1 MLVLDVDALERAAA
15 LVRGVLSGAE
25 AVWDGAPEEVVVR
38 ALQAAADVARAV
50 DGLKVASAGAV
61 ERRSTPYTRSEALAS
76 RLGQSSPKGLL
87 TEVFGVGFYQAQSWL
102 ELAAAS
108 REARRWP
115 ALRQALVGGELSIE
129 TAKVIHEH
137 LGGVKS
143 ESIPGGIG
151 AAEATLVANATA
163 GRVNL
168 FEQWRR
174 EQERNAA
181 LAAQQAACQDAKRAA
196 SEQGASGFGDAPG
209 ADGLWGDGASGDHQ
223 ELQPQGAQDGLDAAG
238 LWGSGA
244 SGADGDASESGGV
257 DWQGAGVGVGYVP
270 IAPPRFLPQGSSDGE
285 LGASGG
291 PGWTGPGWAGA
302 GAGVGAG
309 AEAGAVPGAGV
320 GLGRDSETG
329 PGVGSAVQ
337 EPRRVPDA
345 GGPAGFGWF
354 QPGQRPANVDRRG
367 GFVGGGLAA
376 AGGRL
381 SPKNVL
387 REAKDWA
394 AVLDPQALERAH
406 EEQHRRRFFDLK
418 HLAEGGYAISGFAP
432 ELEGA
437 AMRTLLDAHL
447 SPRTAE
453 PEQVTLFEDT
463 ADAHRVGDASRT
475 LGGPGTAGAVGATD
489 AGWAAAASGRAG
501 VADRGT
507 PADSRTHRQ
516 KTFDALAQ
524 IMRDQAAS
532 ASAPRIGGAA
542 PTLLITASL
551 EALDAHLRSCAE
563 HHAPSSEAAVDSAQ
577 VAGCGDAAD
586 SGWVWPRSLQ
596 ELPLDANGLPHGER
610 LADLRFARVG
620 RDGTPVPMGSITHLL
635 CDAAIQLMLT
645 DDRGAPLRLGREQ
658 RLFSKH
664 QRRAL
669 IARDRHCRAPGCD
682 IPATW
687 CEAHH
692 VVPWSSGGYTD
703 VGNAILLCS
712 FHHHEIDR
720 GRLRVEHFEERGG
733 TPGRG
738 GSPGQGVA
746 TPYRVVAAGGGA
758 AREALCG

>member
-1 MLVLDVDALERAAA
+1 
-15 LVRGVLSGAE
+15 
-25 AVWDGAPEEVVVR
+25 
-38 ALQAAADVARAV
+38 
-50 DGLKVASAGAV
+50 
-61 ERRSTPYTRSEALAS
+61 
-76 RLGQSSPKGLL
+76 
-87 TEVFGVGFYQAQSWL
+87 
-102 ELAAAS
+102 
-108 REARRWP
+108 
-115 ALRQALVGGELSIE
+115 
-129 TAKVIHEH
+129 
-137 LGGVKS
+137 
-143 ESIPGGIG
+143 
-151 AAEATLVANATA
+151 
-163 GRVNL
+163 
-168 FEQWRR
+168 
-174 EQERNAA
+174 
-181 LAAQQAACQDAKRAA
+181 
-196 SEQGASGFGDAPG
+196 
-209 ADGLWGDGASGDHQ
+209 
-223 ELQPQGAQDGLDAAG
+223 
-238 LWGSGA
+238 
-244 SGADGDASESGGV
+244 
-257 DWQGAGVGVGYVP
+257 
-270 IAPPRFLPQGSSDGE
+270 
-285 LGASGG
+285 
-291 PGWTGPGWAGA
+291 
-302 GAGVGAG
+302 
-309 AEAGAVPGAGV
+309 
-320 GLGRDSETG
+320 
-329 PGVGSAVQ
+329 
-337 EPRRVPDA
+337 
-345 GGPAGFGWF
+345 
-354 QPGQRPANVDRRG
+354 
-367 GFVGGGLAA
+367 VGGGLAA

-453 PEQVTLFEDT
+453 PEQVTLFDDA
-463 ADAHRVGDASRT
+463 ADAVPAADPCSAM
-475 LGGPGTAGAVGATD
+475 GGPGMAGAVGATG
-489 AGWAAAASGRAG
+489 AGRTLVARGRSGNEDPGAS
-501 VADRGT
+501 
-507 PADSRTHRQ
+507 ADSRTHRQ

-563 HHAPSSEAAVDSAQ
+563 HHAPSSEAAVDSARG
-577 VAGCGDAAD
+577 AECGDAAD
-586 SGWVWPRSLQ
+586 SGCVWPRSLQ
-596 ELPLDANGLPHGER
+596 ELPLDSNGIPDGGR

-620 RDGTPVPMGSITHLL
+620 RDGTPVPMGSVTYLL

-720 GRLRVEHFEERGG
+720 GRLRVEHLEERGG
-733 TPGRG
+733 TPGHG

-758 AREALCG
+758 SRESLCG